1 MIKKNDI
8 PFKASDNEQFCKEV
22 FHSYL
27 KNHLI
32 KFDARWE
39 TYPKGKNFPPDFN
52 MILNNQIYAVEVT
65 ETKIIQEFRG
75 DQVDE
80 KTFCLSR
87 LNFIK
92 EVESEALRL
101 GILRGTY
108 HVYFLMKWT
117 IPWPRKLKECLKK
130 QLLQY
135 IDKYKDK
142 KYSASLNIKYELR
155 NVCQIFKTGTRNKIF
170 ASFGDA
176 VWPKSPETQNFVCN
190 LLQHAITTKKGKLE
204 EGGVPPPR
212 ILLLLNTYSFAI
224 PTMYTNF
231 VPDIQYLNF
240 FHSIFIIMSPNN
252 GFFLYTRDE
261 EWKRLFNIQ

>member
-32 KFDARWE
+32 NFDARWE
-39 TYPKGKNFPPDFN
+39 TYPRGRCSPPDFN
-52 MILNNQIYAVEVT
+52 MILNNQIYAVEIT
-65 ETKIIQEFRG
+65 DTKIIQEFRG
-75 DQVDE
+75 DQVNE
-80 KTFCLSR
+80 RTFCSSR
-87 LNFIK
+87 ENFIK
-92 EVESEALRL
+92 EVKSEALRL

-108 HVYFLMKWT
+108 HVFFLMKWT
-117 IPWPRKLKECLKK
+117 IPLTRKLKEYLKK

-135 IDKYKDK
+135 IDKSKDK
-142 KYSASLNIKYELR
+142 KYSASLNIKYEYR
-155 NVCQIFKTGTRNKIF
+155 NVCQISKTGTRNKIYT
-170 ASFGDA
+170 SFGDA
-176 VWPKSPETQNFVCN
+176 VWSKSPENQNFICN
-190 LLQHAITTKKGKLE
+190 LLQYAITTKKGSLE
-204 EGGVPPPR
+204 KEGVPPPR
-212 ILLLLNTYSFAI
+212 ILLLRNTYPFATS
-224 PTMYTNF
+224 TMYTNF